1 MKTATLRKKD
11 LEKKEL
17 SQALELWSDAC
28 RALEDAR
35 RNFNAAANSFETE
48 AAIHEMSSAE
58 ARRSLALCK
67 IRNITMARTVAE
79 KISGEEGNEHK

>member
-17 SQALELWSDAC
+17 SQALELWNEAC

-79 KISGEEGNEHK
+79 KISGEKGNEHK